1 MQRLILLMLC
11 GIWGIGTFGQNI
23 NDKIL
28 GQWTNVDQ
36 NRVLEFVKN
45 GSVYDAIINEAD
57 PPSFIGQK
65 QITSLE
71 HAEENDYRDGTLH
84 IFQKDRT
91 AKCLLKLL
99 SENQLELKVSMGL
112 ISKSAVWTRVSQK
125 I

>member
-28 GQWTNVDQ
+28 GQWTNDEQ
-36 NRVLEFVKN
+36 DRVLEFVKN
-45 GSVYDAIINEAD
+45 GSVYDAIIREAD
-57 PPSFIGQK
+57 PSSFIGQK
-65 QITSLE
+65 QITSLK
-71 HAEENDYRDGTLH
+71 HNKENDYKGGTLH
-84 IFQKDRT
+84 IFQKGRT
-91 AKCLLKLL
+91 AKCSAKLL

-112 ISKSAVWTRVSQK
+112 ISKSTVWTRVSQK